1 MIYWSDP
8 SRSSTTGRTKRHRVL
23 PSPLRPFRIIRAKSS
38 VVIKLSQETRRNFFL
53 FPFSIPFLSFPFFF
67 FLPLK
72 DSPFVYIE
80 SNFPPFLS
88 DDSHVSA
95 ICYTEREASRN
106 TAIVATT
113 LPHAKAITNAAWLH
127 RWWCDGGRG
136 GVRFSLNKVA
146 AIFQTSGRFVTRG
159 KVRPFTTYTRR
170 GRVVFI
176 NVCACVGGEEKT
188 GVYNRNHKSSARW
201 QQLWYIN

>member
-1 MIYWSDP
+1 MDDLLVRSITFLDHWENETP
-8 SRSSTTGRTKRHRVL
+8 SRSSL
-23 PSPLRPFRIIRAKSS
+23 PPLRPFRIIRAKSS

-67 FLPLK
+67 LPLK

-88 DDSHVSA
+88 DNSHVSA

-113 LPHAKAITNAAWLH
+113 SPHAKAITNAAWLH

-146 AIFQTSGRFVTRG
+146 AIFQTSGAFCYPGKSEAIYDLYAEGEGCFHQRLRLCGGRG
-159 KVRPFTTYTRR
+159 KNR
-170 GRVVFI
+170 GI
-176 NVCACVGGEEKT
+176 
-188 GVYNRNHKSSARW
+188 
-201 QQLWYIN
+201 QQES

>member
-1 MIYWSDP
+1 MDDLLVRSITFLDHWENETP
-8 SRSSTTGRTKRHRVL
+8 SRSSL
-23 PSPLRPFRIIRAKSS
+23 PSPSISNYSRKVERSYQTFP
-38 VVIKLSQETRRNFFL
+38 RNPSKL
-53 FPFSIPFLSFPFFF
+53 FPFSFLHSFPFFSLF

-88 DDSHVSA
+88 DNSHVSA

-113 LPHAKAITNAAWLH
+113 SPHAKAITNAAWLH

-188 GVYNRNHKSSARW
+188 GVYRNHKSSARW

>member
-1 MIYWSDP
+1 MDDLLVRSITFLDHWENETP
-8 SRSSTTGRTKRHRVL
+8 SRSSL
-23 PSPLRPFRIIRAKSS
+23 PSPSISNYSRKVERSYQTFP
-38 VVIKLSQETRRNFFL
+38 RNPSKL
-53 FPFSIPFLSFPFFF
+53 FPFSFLHSFPFFSLF

-106 TAIVATT
+106 IAIVATT

-146 AIFQTSGRFVTRG
+146 AIFQTSGAFCYPGKSEAIYDLYAEGEGCFHQRLRLCGGRG
-159 KVRPFTTYTRR
+159 KNR
-170 GRVVFI
+170 GVQ
-176 NVCACVGGEEKT
+176 E
-188 GVYNRNHKSSARW
+188 S
-201 QQLWYIN
+201 

>member
-1 MIYWSDP
+1 MDDLLVRSITFLDHWENETP
-8 SRSSTTGRTKRHRVL
+8 SRSSL
-23 PSPLRPFRIIRAKSS
+23 PSPSISNYSRKVERSYQTFP
-38 VVIKLSQETRRNFFL
+38 RNPSKL
-53 FPFSIPFLSFPFFF
+53 FPFSFLHSFPFFSLFF

-106 TAIVATT
+106 IAIVATT

-127 RWWCDGGRG
+127 R
-136 GVRFSLNKVA
+136 
-146 AIFQTSGRFVTRG
+146 
-159 KVRPFTTYTRR
+159 
-170 GRVVFI
+170 
-176 NVCACVGGEEKT
+176 
-188 GVYNRNHKSSARW
+188 
-201 QQLWYIN
+201 

>member
-1 MIYWSDP
+1 MDDLLVRSITFLDHWENETP
-8 SRSSTTGRTKRHRVL
+8 SRSSL
-23 PSPLRPFRIIRAKSS
+23 PSPSISNYSRKVGRSYQTFP
-38 VVIKLSQETRRNFFL
+38 RNPSKL
-53 FPFSIPFLSFPFFF
+53 FPFSFLHSFPFLSFPPFF

-88 DDSHVSA
+88 DNSHVSA

-146 AIFQTSGRFVTRG
+146 AIFQTSGAFCYPGKSEAIYDLYAEGEGCFHQRLRLCGGRG
-159 KVRPFTTYTRR
+159 KNR
-170 GRVVFI
+170 GVQ
-176 NVCACVGGEEKT
+176 E
-188 GVYNRNHKSSARW
+188 S
-201 QQLWYIN
+201 

>member
-1 MIYWSDP
+1 MDDLLVRSITFLDHWENETP
-8 SRSSTTGRTKRHRVL
+8 SRSSL
-23 PSPLRPFRIIRAKSS
+23 PSPSISNYSRKVERSYQTFP
-38 VVIKLSQETRRNFFL
+38 RNPSKL
-53 FPFSIPFLSFPFFF
+53 FPFSFLHSFPFFSLFF

-146 AIFQTSGRFVTRG
+146 AIFQTSGAFCYPGKSEAIYDLYAEGEGCFHQRLRLCGGRG
-159 KVRPFTTYTRR
+159 KNR
-170 GRVVFI
+170 GI
-176 NVCACVGGEEKT
+176 
-188 GVYNRNHKSSARW
+188 
-201 QQLWYIN
+201 QQES

>member
-1 MIYWSDP
+1 MDDLLVRSITFLDHWENETP
-8 SRSSTTGRTKRHRVL
+8 SRSSL
-23 PSPLRPFRIIRAKSS
+23 PSPSISNYSRKVERSYQTFP
-38 VVIKLSQETRRNFFL
+38 RNPSKL
-53 FPFSIPFLSFPFFF
+53 FPFSFLHSFPFFSLF

-88 DDSHVSA
+88 DNSHVSA

-106 TAIVATT
+106 IAIVATT

-146 AIFQTSGRFVTRG
+146 AIFQTSGAFCYPGKSEAIYDLYAEGEGCFHQRLRLCGGRG
-159 KVRPFTTYTRR
+159 KNR
-170 GRVVFI
+170 GVQ
-176 NVCACVGGEEKT
+176 E
-188 GVYNRNHKSSARW
+188 S
-201 QQLWYIN
+201 

>member
-1 MIYWSDP
+1 MDDLLVRSITFLDHWENETP
-8 SRSSTTGRTKRHRVL
+8 SRSSL
-23 PSPLRPFRIIRAKSS
+23 PSPSISNYSRKVERSYQTFP
-38 VVIKLSQETRRNFFL
+38 RNPSKL
-53 FPFSIPFLSFPFFF
+53 FPFSFLHSFPFFSLFF

-146 AIFQTSGRFVTRG
+146 AIFQTSGAFCYPGKSEAIYDLYAEGEGCFHQRLRLCGGRG
-159 KVRPFTTYTRR
+159 KNR
-170 GRVVFI
+170 GVQ
-176 NVCACVGGEEKT
+176 E
-188 GVYNRNHKSSARW
+188 S
-201 QQLWYIN
+201 

>member
-1 MIYWSDP
+1 MDDLLVRSITFLDHWENETP
-8 SRSSTTGRTKRHRVL
+8 SRSSL
-23 PSPLRPFRIIRAKSS
+23 PSPSISNYSRKVERSYQTFP
-38 VVIKLSQETRRNFFL
+38 RNPSKL
-53 FPFSIPFLSFPFFF
+53 FPFSFLHSFPFFSLF

-88 DDSHVSA
+88 DNSHVSA

-146 AIFQTSGRFVTRG
+146 AIFQTSGAFCYPGKSEAIYDLYAEGEGCFHQRLRLCGGRG
-159 KVRPFTTYTRR
+159 KNR
-170 GRVVFI
+170 GVQ
-176 NVCACVGGEEKT
+176 E
-188 GVYNRNHKSSARW
+188 S
-201 QQLWYIN
+201 

>member
-1 MIYWSDP
+1 MDDLLVRSITFLDHWENETP
-8 SRSSTTGRTKRHRVL
+8 SRSSL
-23 PSPLRPFRIIRAKSS
+23 PSPSISNYSRKVERSYQTFP
-38 VVIKLSQETRRNFFL
+38 RNPSKL
-53 FPFSIPFLSFPFFF
+53 FPFSFLHSFPFFSLF

-88 DDSHVSA
+88 DNSHVSA

-113 LPHAKAITNAAWLH
+113 SPHAKAITNAAWLH

-146 AIFQTSGRFVTRG
+146 AIFQTSGAFCYPGKSEAIYDLYAEGEGCFHQRLRLCGGRG
-159 KVRPFTTYTRR
+159 KNR
-170 GRVVFI
+170 GVQ
-176 NVCACVGGEEKT
+176 E
-188 GVYNRNHKSSARW
+188 S
-201 QQLWYIN
+201 

>member
-1 MIYWSDP
+1 MDDLLVRSITFLDHWENETP
-8 SRSSTTGRTKRHRVL
+8 SRSSL
-23 PSPLRPFRIIRAKSS
+23 PSPSISNYSRKVGRSYQTFP
-38 VVIKLSQETRRNFFL
+38 RNPSKL
-53 FPFSIPFLSFPFFF
+53 FPFSFLHSFPFFSLFF

-127 RWWCDGGRG
+127 R
-136 GVRFSLNKVA
+136 
-146 AIFQTSGRFVTRG
+146 
-159 KVRPFTTYTRR
+159 
-170 GRVVFI
+170 
-176 NVCACVGGEEKT
+176 
-188 GVYNRNHKSSARW
+188 
-201 QQLWYIN
+201 

>member
-1 MIYWSDP
+1 MDDLLVRSITFLDHWENETP
-8 SRSSTTGRTKRHRVL
+8 SRSSL
-23 PSPLRPFRIIRAKSS
+23 PSPSISNYSRKVERSYQTFP
-38 VVIKLSQETRRNFFL
+38 RNPSKL
-53 FPFSIPFLSFPFFF
+53 FPFSFLHSFPFFSLFF

-88 DDSHVSA
+88 DNSHVSA

-106 TAIVATT
+106 IAIVATT

-146 AIFQTSGRFVTRG
+146 AIFQTSGAFCYPGKSEAIYDLYAEGEGCFHQRLRLCGGRG
-159 KVRPFTTYTRR
+159 KNR
-170 GRVVFI
+170 GI
-176 NVCACVGGEEKT
+176 
-188 GVYNRNHKSSARW
+188 
-201 QQLWYIN
+201 QQES

>member
-1 MIYWSDP
+1 MDDLLVRSITFLDHWENETP
-8 SRSSTTGRTKRHRVL
+8 SRSSL
-23 PSPLRPFRIIRAKSS
+23 PSPSISNYSRKVERSYQTFP
-38 VVIKLSQETRRNFFL
+38 RNPSKL
-53 FPFSIPFLSFPFFF
+53 FPFSFLHSFPFFSPLF

-146 AIFQTSGRFVTRG
+146 AIFQTSGAFCYPGKSEAIYDLYAEGEGCFHQRLRLCGGRG
-159 KVRPFTTYTRR
+159 KNR
-170 GRVVFI
+170 GVQ
-176 NVCACVGGEEKT
+176 E
-188 GVYNRNHKSSARW
+188 S
-201 QQLWYIN
+201 

>member
-1 MIYWSDP
+1 MDDLLVRSITFLDHWENETP
-8 SRSSTTGRTKRHRVL
+8 SRSSL
-23 PSPLRPFRIIRAKSS
+23 PSPSISNYSRKVERSYQTFP
-38 VVIKLSQETRRNFFL
+38 RNPSKL
-53 FPFSIPFLSFPFFF
+53 FPFSFLHSFPFFSLFF

-88 DDSHVSA
+88 DNSHVSA

-146 AIFQTSGRFVTRG
+146 AIFQTSGAFCYPGKSEAIYDLYAEGEGCFHQRLRLCGGRG
-159 KVRPFTTYTRR
+159 KNR
-170 GRVVFI
+170 GVQ
-176 NVCACVGGEEKT
+176 E
-188 GVYNRNHKSSARW
+188 S
-201 QQLWYIN
+201 

>member
-1 MIYWSDP
+1 MDDLLVRSITFLDHWENETP
-8 SRSSTTGRTKRHRVL
+8 SRSSL
-23 PSPLRPFRIIRAKSS
+23 PSPSISNYSRKVERSYQTFP
-38 VVIKLSQETRRNFFL
+38 RNPSKL
-53 FPFSIPFLSFPFFF
+53 FPFSFLHSFPFFSLF

-106 TAIVATT
+106 IAIVATT

-146 AIFQTSGRFVTRG
+146 AIFQTSGAFCYPGKSEAIYDLYAEGEGCFHQRLRLCGGRG
-159 KVRPFTTYTRR
+159 KNR
-170 GRVVFI
+170 GI
-176 NVCACVGGEEKT
+176 QE
-188 GVYNRNHKSSARW
+188 S
-201 QQLWYIN
+201 

>member
-1 MIYWSDP
+1 MDDLLVRSITFLDHWENETP
-8 SRSSTTGRTKRHRVL
+8 SRSSL
-23 PSPLRPFRIIRAKSS
+23 PSPSISNYSRKVERSYQTFP
-38 VVIKLSQETRRNFFL
+38 RNPSKL
-53 FPFSIPFLSFPFFF
+53 FPFSFLHSFPFFSLF

-146 AIFQTSGRFVTRG
+146 AIFQTSGAFCYPGKSEAIYDLYAEGEGCFHQRLRLCGGRG
-159 KVRPFTTYTRR
+159 KNR
-170 GRVVFI
+170 GVQ
-176 NVCACVGGEEKT
+176 E
-188 GVYNRNHKSSARW
+188 S
-201 QQLWYIN
+201 